1 MIAIRCWNCRAVL
14 CRVPE
19 DLDGFPVPSTLADPE
34 ARHLCGRCARD
45 LREPEFDADALL
57 PPAPP
62 APPDRE
68 QLARIANALS
78 RESRRGPGPFLSG
91 ASAAVNL
98 VAWLAW
104 NDPNGEYELL
114 LEDGVAPW
122 ELVAEVLAE
131 DVEADDALAA
141 TQRSEAL
148 ALAKEGPL
156 SSLARAGVLAA
167 WEAARGGSREGA
179 AELLRACEAYRA
191 AAAMEAR
198 WDAVAVGRA
207 S

>member
-1 MIAIRCWNCRAVL
+1 MIALRCWNCRAVL

-57 PPAPP
+57 PP
-62 APPDRE
+62 
-68 QLARIANALS
+68 
-78 RESRRGPGPFLSG
+78 
-91 ASAAVNL
+91 
-98 VAWLAW
+98 
-104 NDPNGEYELL
+104 
-114 LEDGVAPW
+114 
-122 ELVAEVLAE
+122 VLAE

-141 TQRSEAL
+141 TRRSEVI

>member
-1 MIAIRCWNCRAVL
+1 MIALRCWNCRAVL

-45 LREPEFDADALL
+45 LREPEFDA
-57 PPAPP
+57 
-62 APPDRE
+62 
-68 QLARIANALS
+68 
-78 RESRRGPGPFLSG
+78 
-91 ASAAVNL
+91 
-98 VAWLAW
+98 
-104 NDPNGEYELL
+104 
-114 LEDGVAPW
+114 
-122 ELVAEVLAE
+122 
-131 DVEADDALAA
+131 DALAA